1 MRAAWTGS
9 TPRRAAREHV
19 TAESEICSH
28 QPRFVF
34 DRCLSVQ
41 TVTPVGGCQRGVA
54 KSELPSPKEVE
65 VGVHASPPG

>member
-1 MRAAWTGS
+1 
-9 TPRRAAREHV
+9 
-19 TAESEICSH
+19 
-28 QPRFVF
+28 VF

-54 KSELPSPKEVE
+54 KSEMPSPKEVE